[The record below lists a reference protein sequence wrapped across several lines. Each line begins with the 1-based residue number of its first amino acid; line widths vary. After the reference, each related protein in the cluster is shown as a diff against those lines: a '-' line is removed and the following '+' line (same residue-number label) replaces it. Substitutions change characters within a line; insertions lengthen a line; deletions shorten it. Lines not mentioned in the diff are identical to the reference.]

1 MSLDPTVL
9 DAGAINKSGEFQM
22 MLFDQEEWENQEN
35 PQEHHQQLQAKVA
48 AYIDAAQAMPQAQN
62 RKVRITLVTMY
73 EPDEAGLQLIS
84 TLRSVVESAGI
95 AFEYVFRPVPEW

>member
-22 MLFDQEEWENQEN
+22 MLFDQEEWEN
-35 PQEHHQQLQAKVA
+35 PQEHQQQLQAKVA
-48 AYIDAAQAMPQAQN
+48 AYIEAAQAMPQAKD
-62 RKVRITLVTMY
+62 RKVRITLVSMY
-73 EPDEAGLQLIS
+73 EPDESGRQLIS

>member
-9 DAGAINKSGEFQM
+9 DASTINKSGEFQM
-22 MLFDQEEWENQEN
+22 MLFDQEEWG
-35 PQEHHQQLQAKVA
+35 PQEHQQQLQAKVA
-48 AYIDAAQAMPQAQN
+48 AYIEAAQAMPQAKN

-73 EPDEAGLQLIS
+73 EPDEAGRQLIS

-95 AFEYVFRPVPEW
+95 AFEYVFRPVPKW